1 MWPLIAADFAVVLVV
16 FIIVFV
22 HLVLIDGR
30 IVIIIAT
37 ERLVVLHVFILGNTG
52 RFECGC
58 RHLSRNVSGRLC
70 RQRSRQLDAA
80 YWAGSTN
87 CTEPNRARQLAS
99 RTHVQSSGRRCTFV
113 RGRRCPSGGRMSRT
127 RNERTGRRA
136 RRRVRDGPRHRD
148 IEDAPQ
154 GRSPDSKPARRVRR
168 RSCYIHCKSPAT
180 ASQPVAEQS
189 HYG

>member
-87 CTEPNRARQLAS
+87 CTEPNRARQRTFAAEIAS
-99 RTHVQSSGRRCTFV
+99 
-113 RGRRCPSGGRMSRT
+113 
-127 RNERTGRRA
+127 
-136 RRRVRDGPRHRD
+136 GPRRKPD
-148 IEDAPQ
+148 RFVYPQ
-154 GRSPDSKPARRVRR
+154 LQAERMCSLQADVARSYEVDVVL
-168 RSCYIHCKSPAT
+168 
-180 ASQPVAEQS
+180 PVAE
-189 HYG
+189 